1 MTELVITTQE
11 QLELIV
17 AKSVNSAIKAQL
29 EAQTKPTPQASK
41 DERLLSRKEAAKLL
55 GVSLVTLNEW
65 SKKGIVVGC
74 RIASRVRYKKTEL
87 EQSLIQMQTSKNW
100 KAA

>member
-29 EAQTKPTPQASK
+29 EAQTTLTPQASK
-41 DERLLSRKEAAKLL
+41 DESLLSRKEAAKLL

-65 SKKGIVVGC
+65 SKKGIVVGY

-87 EQSLIQMQTSKNW
+87 EQSLVQMQTSKNW